1 MKRHMQ
7 PLSMK
12 NNLECIEDN
21 EDIECNN
28 ESSPQID
35 AGEAEALL
43 KFQQDYGIQ
52 LSNIRRSGN

>member
-1 MKRHMQ
+1 MQ

>member
-1 MKRHMQ
+1 MQ

-21 EDIECNN
+21 EDIECGN

-35 AGEAEALL
+35 VGEAEALR

-52 LSNIRRSGN
+52 LSKIRRSGN